1 MSLTVV
7 GSIGVLVA
15 FFIAVRAFAD
25 LASAAT
31 PGLGGGDAQLGFP
44 TSVLSVSLFALVV
57 AVGVSR
63 LVGARFAR
71 WFSIAFAII
80 LLAGASYQV
89 WAGVVSFSPLGLLL
103 TGLAAAAFGLAVGGL
118 VRTRLAAPE
127 PQVPMTNRAFALA
140 IFLIVAGVLGWF
152 ASYSLTVEK
161 VVAIIDPNAD
171 LSCNF
176 SILVQCGTNL
186 KSWQGSLFGFPN
198 PLIGLTGFIAPI
210 VVGFAILAGARFSR
224 WFWIAFNIGIIGALG
239 FVIWLIGQSIF
250 ILGTLCPWCMLVWS
264 VTIPMFWLVT
274 FYNLKSGNIP
284 VPERTRRIFAGA
296 YSYVPLIT
304 LLSLI
309 VVALLAQVRL
319 DAINYL

>member
-1 MSLTVV
+1 M
-7 GSIGVLVA
+7 LVA

-25 LASAAT
+25 LASAAI
-31 PGLGGGDAQLGFP
+31 PSLGGGDAQLGFP

-118 VRTRLAAPE
+118 VRTRLAALE

-140 IFLIVAGVLGWF
+140 IFLIVAGVLGWV

-210 VVGFAILAGARFSR
+210 VVGIAILAGARFSR

-250 ILGTLCPWCMLVWS
+250 VLGTLCPWCMLVWS

-274 FYNLKSGNIP
+274 FYNLKNGNIP
-284 VPERTRRIFAGA
+284 VPERARRIFAGG